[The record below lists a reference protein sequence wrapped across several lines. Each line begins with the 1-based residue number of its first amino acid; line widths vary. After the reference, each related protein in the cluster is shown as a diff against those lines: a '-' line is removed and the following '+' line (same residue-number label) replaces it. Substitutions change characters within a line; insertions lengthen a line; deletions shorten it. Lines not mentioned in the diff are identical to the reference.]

1 MKHMKKTAMALAIF
15 TLLSANTCKD
25 DGGTTTIADLAG
37 KQWTLESLGGEAVIM
52 PDGAQIPWI
61 KADAKSGRLEGFGG
75 CNQLM
80 GSYKL
85 DGANLSFPGLGS
97 TKMMCPDVQETE
109 NKFKTALSE
118 TNAFK
123 VDGNTLKLLNGATEV
138 ASLVVK

>member
-1 MKHMKKTAMALAIF
+1 MKKTVMALAIF
-15 TLLSANTCKD
+15 TVLSANTCKD
-25 DGGTTTIADLAG
+25 GGSTATIADLAG
-37 KQWTLESLGGEAVIM
+37 KQWMLQRLAGDAVVT
-52 PDGAQIPWI
+52 PEGAKTPWI
-61 KADAKSGRLEGFGG
+61 KADAESGRLEGFGG

-138 ASLVVK
+138 ASLVAK